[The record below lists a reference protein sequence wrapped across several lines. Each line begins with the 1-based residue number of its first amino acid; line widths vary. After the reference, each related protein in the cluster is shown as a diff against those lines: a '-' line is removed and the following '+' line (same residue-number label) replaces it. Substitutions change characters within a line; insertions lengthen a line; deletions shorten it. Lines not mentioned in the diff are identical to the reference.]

1 MDLVKLSTNYFT
13 VWNSHNIENLKNIFS
28 EDCSLRDWNINVS
41 SINNVLSANQK
52 IFDDVPDIK
61 VEIISQHLSESTN
74 TVAAEIIVHL
84 NEKEKLKVV
93 DVITFNQFGLI
104 SSIRAYQG

>member
-1 MDLVKLSTNYFT
+1 MSNFEKKIIHFEKKGWCILRNVIS
-13 VWNSHNIENLKNIFS
+13 EQNLKLASKFTS
-28 EDCSLRDWNINVS
+28 YY
-41 SINNVLSANQK
+41 ANQK

>member
-1 MDLVKLSTNYFT
+1 MDLVKLSTNYFKI
-13 VWNSHNIENLKNIFS
+13 WNSHNIEKLKNIFS

-41 SINNVLSANQK
+41 SRNNVLSANQN

-74 TVAAEIIVHL
+74 TVVAEIIVHL

-93 DVITFNQFGLI
+93 DIITFNQVGLI